1 MNVDEIAR
9 LVEILDK
16 SSLSELQWNSESE
29 RLLLK
34 KPGPAVVHVASA
46 PVAHVASAPVA
57 APAPVQASA
66 AAPSAPAAPAA
77 PAVEAGLVEI
87 KSPMVG
93 TFYRSASPDSPVYV
107 EEGGRV
113 EKGKAVCIVEAMKLM
128 NEIESD
134 VSGTV
139 VKVCVQN
146 EQPVEFG
153 TVLFLVRP
161 A

>member
-16 SSLSELQWNSESE
+16 SSLSELQWNSETE

-34 KPGPAVVHVASA
+34 KPGPAVVHMASA
-46 PVAHVASAPVA
+46 PVAQMAPAPVA
-57 APAPVQASA
+57 AVA
-66 AAPSAPAAPAA
+66 AAPAVASPSVPAA

-93 TFYRSASPDSPVYV
+93 TFYRSASPDSQVYV

-128 NEIESD
+128 NEIEAD

>member
-1 MNVDEIAR
+1 MNVDEIAK
-9 LVEILDK
+9 LIELLDK
-16 SSLSELQWNSESE
+16 SSLSELQWNIEGE

-34 KPGPAVVHVASA
+34 KPGPAVVQMAST
-46 PVAHVASAPVA
+46 PMTVA
-57 APAPVQASA
+57 APVTAASPA
-66 AAPSAPAAPAA
+66 ASTSPAPAAVPAA
-77 PAVEAGLVEI
+77 PTNPAESGLVEV

-93 TFYRSASPDSPVYV
+93 TFYRSASPDSPAYV

-113 EKGKAVCIVEAMKLM
+113 EKGKPVCIVEAMKLM
-128 NEIESD
+128 NEIESE

-146 EQPVEFG
+146 EQPVEYG

-161 A
+161 

>member
-34 KPGPAVVHVASA
+34 KPGPAVVHMASA
-46 PVAHVASAPVA
+46 PVAQVAQVPVA
-57 APAPVQASA
+57 AVA
-66 AAPSAPAAPAA
+66 AA
-77 PAVEAGLVEI
+77 PAVASPPASSAPAMEAGLVEI

-107 EEGGRV
+107 EEGARV

-128 NEIESD
+128 NEIEAD

>member
-29 RLLLK
+29 RLVLK

-46 PVAHVASAPVA
+46 PVAPVAQASGGAPAPAFLSASPA
-57 APAPVQASA
+57 APAT
-66 AAPSAPAAPAA
+66 PAA
-77 PAVEAGLVEI
+77 PAVESGLVEI

-113 EKGKAVCIVEAMKLM
+113 EKGKPVCIVEAMKLM
-128 NEIESD
+128 NEIEAD

>member
-29 RLLLK
+29 RLVLK
-34 KPGPAVVHVASA
+34 KPGPAVVHMASA
-46 PVAHVASAPVA
+46 PVAHVAPAPVA
-57 APAPVQASA
+57 APVASPA
-66 AAPSAPAAPAA
+66 AAPSAPAAPAAA

-113 EKGKAVCIVEAMKLM
+113 EKGKPVCIVEAMKLM
-128 NEIESD
+128 NEIEAD

>member
-46 PVAHVASAPVA
+46 PTAPVAQAPVA
-57 APAPVQASA
+57 ASAPSVAPAVAV
-66 AAPSAPAAPAA
+66 PSAPAPAA
-77 PAVEAGLVEI
+77 VETGLVEI

-128 NEIESD
+128 NEIEAD

>member
-9 LVEILDK
+9 LVELLDK
-16 SSLSELQWNSESE
+16 SSLSELQWNSEGE

-34 KPGPAVVHVASA
+34 KPGPAVVHMAPAPAAIAAAPAVSVAPAPASAPVSVASA
-46 PVAHVASAPVA
+46 PAASAS
-57 APAPVQASA
+57 Q
-66 AAPSAPAAPAA
+66 
-77 PAVEAGLVEI
+77 EAGLVEI

-93 TFYRSASPDSPVYV
+93 TFYRSASPDAPVYV

-113 EKGKAVCIVEAMKLM
+113 EKGKPVCIVEAMKLM
-128 NEIESD
+128 NEIESE

-161 A
+161 

>member
-1 MNVDEIAR
+1 MNVDEISR
-9 LVEILDK
+9 LIELLDK
-16 SSLSELQWNSESE
+16 SSVAELQWNSEGE

-34 KPGPAVVHVASA
+34 KQGLA
-46 PVAHVASAPVA
+46 PVSAAAPVSTSLPLPAPVA
-57 APAPVQASA
+57 APAPAS
-66 AAPSAPAAPAA
+66 SSAAPAL
-77 PAVEAGLVEI
+77 ESGLVEV

-93 TFYRSASPDSPVYV
+93 TFYRAASPDTPPYV

-113 EKGKAVCIVEAMKLM
+113 EKGRSICIVEAMKLM
-128 NEIESD
+128 NEIESE

-139 VKVCVQN
+139 VKICVPN
-146 EQPVEFG
+146 ESPVEFG

>member
-34 KPGPAVVHVASA
+34 KPGPAVVHMASA
-46 PVAHVASAPVA
+46 PVAQMAPAPVA
-57 APAPVQASA
+57 AVAATPAVAS
-66 AAPSAPAAPAA
+66 PSVPAA

-93 TFYRSASPDSPVYV
+93 TFYRSASPDSQVYV

-128 NEIESD
+128 NEIEAD

>member
-29 RLLLK
+29 RLVLK
-34 KPGPAVVHVASA
+34 KPGPAVVHMASA
-46 PVAHVASAPVA
+46 PVAPVAQAPAVAPV
-57 APAPVQASA
+57 PASVSAS
-66 AAPSAPAAPAA
+66 PATPAA
-77 PAVEAGLVEI
+77 PAVESGLVEI

-113 EKGKAVCIVEAMKLM
+113 EKGKPVCIVEAMKLM
-128 NEIESD
+128 NEIEAD

>member
-29 RLLLK
+29 RLVLK

-46 PVAHVASAPVA
+46 PVAPVAQASVA
-57 APAPVQASA
+57 APAPASVSA
-66 AAPSAPAAPAA
+66 SPAAPATPAA
-77 PAVEAGLVEI
+77 PAVESGLVEI

-113 EKGKAVCIVEAMKLM
+113 EKGKPVCIVEAMKLM
-128 NEIESD
+128 NEIEAD

>member
-46 PVAHVASAPVA
+46 PMAPVAPVPVAASAPAA
-57 APAPVQASA
+57 APAVAV
-66 AAPSAPAAPAA
+66 PSAPAPAA
-77 PAVEAGLVEI
+77 VETGLVEI

-128 NEIESD
+128 NEIEAD